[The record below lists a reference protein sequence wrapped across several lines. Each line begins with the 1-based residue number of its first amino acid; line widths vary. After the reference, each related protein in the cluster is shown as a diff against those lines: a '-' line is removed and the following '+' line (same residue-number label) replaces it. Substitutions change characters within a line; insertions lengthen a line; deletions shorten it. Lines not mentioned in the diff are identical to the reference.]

1 MSSNKKKGS
10 KKQASSAT
18 PLSNSDRNKLP
29 LCLQECRHQ
38 NPGAC
43 SECMWTYWPGCMHTL
58 SEEERLSDGI
68 NARLELF
75 VKYLDDIERRRDVSD
90 FWERAEHQILLDTA
104 MLRMLVYTIMR
115 WMLMTERSQNTNM
128 HARDGKR
135 AYIQGFYKELMS
147 IYGVQQLGSVANLEN
162 AVLKVAAG
170 RGKSLEPSQFKLGCL
185 VEALSLYVH
194 PGPGHRGYYGIMH
207 LMDKMTPCS
216 CLKVHLKRLKPP
228 VDHEATFH
236 CSNCLKPETAS
247 QTLKECSSCKLAQY
261 CSVDCQ
267 RAHWKN
273 KNKMG
278 ASHRIVCKDL
288 CEFFALFKPPSS
300 ATETEPS

>member
-10 KKQASSAT
+10 KKQASSVT

-29 LCLQECRHQ
+29 LCLRECRHQ

-58 SEEERLSDGI
+58 SEEERLSDSM
-68 NARLELF
+68 NTRLELF
-75 VKYLDDIERRRDVSD
+75 VKYLEDAERGIDVSD
-90 FWERAEHQILLDTA
+90 FWERAEHQVLLDTA
-104 MLRMLVYTIMR
+104 MFRMLAYTIMR
-115 WMLMTERSQNTNM
+115 WMLMTERSQNPNTQ
-128 HARDGKR
+128 ARDGKR
-135 AYIQGFYKELMS
+135 AYIQCFYKELMN
-147 IYGVQQLGSVANLEN
+147 IYGGQQLGSVAKLDN
-162 AVLKVAAG
+162 AVRTVAVG
-170 RGKSLEPSQFKLGCL
+170 QGKSLGPIEFKLGCL
-185 VEALSLYVH
+185 IEAMSLYVH

-236 CSNCLKPETAS
+236 CSYCWNSETS
-247 QTLKECSSCKLAQY
+247 SKTLKECSRCKLAQY

-273 KNKMG
+273 KNRTG
-278 ASHRIVCKDL
+278 APHKIVCKDL
-288 CEFFALFKPPSS
+288 CELFAVFKPPSS
-300 ATETEPS
+300 ATEKETN